1 LVCIIQ
7 EDEISYNT
15 ELLDL
20 RNDFVFRSFFISA
33 NYLLIDF
40 LNTILDFKIIKA
52 DIINSGLEIIH
63 SDDKF
68 SRLVLKVETE
78 NGERINIEIQLQ
90 IHEAFPERILMY
102 WAKMYAT
109 QDKKGKYSK
118 ELNKAIQIIITDF
131 KLLPKSNYYSKF
143 LIIDGEDGTV
153 FSEHLQLYVLELSK
167 LDVNRLDQTNK
178 LEKWLLFLKADKK
191 TKEAL
196 ALESSL
202 MKDALDE
209 IERISQDPKTVEIA
223 SSREFFLKDQLQR
236 EVDAL
241 NRGREEGK
249 EEVIFPMYELGIS
262 VRKIANVT
270 GFSIEKVERVIEHKF

>member
-1 LVCIIQ
+1 MVCIIQ

-90 IHEAFPERILMY
+90 IYEAFPERILMY

-167 LDVNRLDQTNK
+167 LDVSRLDQTNK

-241 NRGREEGK
+241 NRGREKGK